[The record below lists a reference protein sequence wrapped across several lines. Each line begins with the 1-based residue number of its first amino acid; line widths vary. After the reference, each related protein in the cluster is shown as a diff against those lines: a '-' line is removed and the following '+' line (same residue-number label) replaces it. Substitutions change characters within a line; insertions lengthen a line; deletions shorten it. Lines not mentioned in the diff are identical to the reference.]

1 MVRDVEAF
9 LALAAHPRIDDI
21 YVKHAVRVG
30 LFSLAAGLNFRW
42 NRKRIFELAHAAFL
56 IDVGMLRIDQ
66 SILRKTVPLTDP
78 ERAEIR
84 RHVQYGL
91 ELARS
96 VSGMPWLS
104 ALAIYQS
111 HERGDGSGYPQK
123 RRLPDIILPARIIA
137 ACDVYASLTE
147 DRPHRPAVLP
157 YRAMEM
163 VIRMGSIKWLDPEA
177 IRGLLRYLSLFPV
190 GSWGELTTGEKVRIV
205 STNSEDYMR
214 PVVSVT
220 NDRHGRPL
228 EPFRINLMKNPQ
240 IRIRRPLPPEG
251 LEPEDDPLRG
261 F

>member
-1 MVRDVEAF
+1 
-9 LALAAHPRIDDI
+9 
-21 YVKHAVRVG
+21 
-30 LFSLAAGLNFRW
+30 
-42 NRKRIFELAHAAFL
+42 
-56 IDVGMLRIDQ
+56 
-66 SILRKTVPLTDP
+66 
-78 ERAEIR
+78 
-84 RHVQYGL
+84 
-91 ELARS
+91 
-96 VSGMPWLS
+96 
-104 ALAIYQS
+104 
-111 HERGDGSGYPQK
+111 
-123 RRLPDIILPARIIA
+123 
-137 ACDVYASLTE
+137 
-147 DRPHRPAVLP
+147 
-157 YRAMEM
+157 M